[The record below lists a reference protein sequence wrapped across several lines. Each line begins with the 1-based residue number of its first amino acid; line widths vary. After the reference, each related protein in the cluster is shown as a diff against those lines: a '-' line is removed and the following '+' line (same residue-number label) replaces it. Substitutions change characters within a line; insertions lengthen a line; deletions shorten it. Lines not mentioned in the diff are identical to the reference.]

1 MDRGQRRN
9 QALVFGTA
17 RLAPVLVAI
26 AGLACGVLLTPTPV
40 RAQMVNPGN
49 QANPVYVDDSPFATD
64 SLVRVREH
72 IGAGNF
78 DEAVR
83 VLQVLLDNHGD
94 SVHQSAK
101 DPNLYISV
109 RETVHDV
116 LLANP
121 QLFERYRDTLG
132 PRGERAAGDGAWS
145 QLEETLLLTPSGLS
159 GALQLAQQALGDAR
173 FEAANLMLDQIE
185 RHPDRSRSADAA
197 NLAAQVARYLDR
209 RETRSRAARWAKDAN
224 RGDDVAVDVF
234 RWPDGALRG
243 AVSPLTP
250 SSPAQPGEMVSKPLW
265 SAPITANPMQAEV
278 PTFNPRNA
286 VTPQGVQIPTMA
298 RELLILP
305 TVSGDSVFVS
315 DGTMVS
321 AWDRFTLAPRWSISP
336 GVADAPP
343 RDSGLRGDRRRFA
356 GMGINWGGRGEDLC
370 TLAVQ
375 GRTIV
380 VATGR
385 ASSGARTDG
394 DDRVHGLDTSSGR
407 LKWTVR
413 LDTLDEMLEEATV
426 RGPIQIAEGVAVVPA
441 RKYLPDR
448 RLVSL
453 SLIGLE
459 IATGAKRW
467 VRPVG
472 SAGSMPWVLQSMGA
486 DGSTVEG
493 GVVYRGDRL
502 GVVGAIEVNS
512 GRVRWVRL
520 VPVDTGSSGEQPM
533 AWQLQRPIVDGD
545 SIVVIAPD
553 MRKLLR
559 LDRRTGAI
567 LGERDLSE
575 LAGVAPK
582 YLLRSGERLVLVG
595 DERVGVLPMA
605 GFELAPMQVSK
616 PVPPPGIRGRVVIAG
631 DEIVLP
637 TSTGATIVSSADPSV
652 SRGLALD
659 ETGNMLPLESQLVV
673 ADDGRLHSYLVWE
686 VAEKLLTSRIAA
698 DPKDPSPAVTFA
710 ELAYRAGYPD
720 RIAGAVRQAMA
731 SLKIAPQNDSTWRAR
746 ERLIGAMQGMLAT
759 AMEPAVA
766 SGKPAAGSTGGQKP
780 ITDRSQLAELV
791 SLLGEVSFQPE
802 DRLAHAL
809 AAGRL
814 SELNDQ
820 YPEAASR
827 YQSVLNDSTLAG
839 AIWRGP
845 QVSIRGEIEAARRIE
860 GLLKQHGPSVYATQ
874 EAAAQAELAALG
886 SSPTEQQLE
895 LLAGKYPLAQITPGV
910 WSRLADA
917 HVAAKRDQNASA
929 ALESGLRSAMR
940 QPAPPM
946 PVVGELAGRL
956 IVDMRNRRQL
966 SAAAGILR
974 SVRQR
979 FPDLVLTAGGE
990 TLDADKVGAE
1000 LAQRLAASMR
1010 WPRIGPLRTEGAQ
1023 AIPGWMLM
1031 EPLLTERTPQVVNLL
1046 ALEND
1051 ESVSIW
1057 GPGAEGPGTTQ
1068 PLARLWSKAVGEGG
1082 EGKLVK
1088 MTGESA
1094 YFALVK
1100 DADGVIEKV
1109 AAQGDKGGVGG
1120 MGVKWTSPKFSELFD
1135 RAEQRGGG
1143 MRRVR
1148 GVMADR
1154 LSTPAE
1160 GDVGPTN
1167 LIVSMDDRTLVLVQR
1182 SGRAAAIDTD
1192 TGEVL
1197 WKSRTGVGRVYDVD
1211 ISSGTL
1217 VVAGDSEVAGANG
1230 AVVDLRPVMQV
1241 IDARTGRPLQRIG
1254 DVGGHVRWVGFAESG
1269 ALVACLDSAVVCM
1282 DIATGQPNWT
1292 ITSPDIMP
1300 ATAMWLFGDHAVL
1313 LDPNRTMWLASI
1325 STGRLRQAPLEVPRT
1340 HVEATAAVDA
1350 FPLSGTQ
1357 GSGFAIAT
1365 QQGLAI
1371 FGADGTLAGVD
1382 GMDGATN
1389 MIKPRPA
1396 DGRAVTIETVAEGRS
1411 SDGMMMFSLHALDV
1425 QPGSGATLVDSRP
1438 ILLGA
1443 RPTAT
1448 ALMDGRVAVTAG
1460 SVTVVLQ
1467 APVGK

>member
-1 MDRGQRRN
+1 MERGQSRIR
-9 QALVFGTA
+9 ASVFGPSRRVSA
-17 RLAPVLVAI
+17 LAVI
-26 AGLACGVLLTPTPV
+26 AGLAFGMLLGPAPAC
-40 RAQMVNPGN
+40 AQMINPAN

-72 IGAGNF
+72 ISAGNF

-101 DPNLYISV
+101 DPNLFLSV
-109 RETVHDV
+109 RETVHEV
-116 LLANP
+116 LLGNP
-121 QLFERYRDTLG
+121 RLLERYRDTLG
-132 PRGERAAGDGAWS
+132 PRGERAAAEGAWA
-145 QLEETLLLTPSGLS
+145 QLEESLLLTPSGLA
-159 GALQLAQQALGDAR
+159 GALQLAQQSLGDAR
-173 FEAANLMLDQIE
+173 FEAANLILDQLE
-185 RHPDRSRSADAA
+185 RHPDRTRNADAQ
-197 NLAAQVARYLDR
+197 NLAAQLARYLDR
-209 RETRSRAARWAKDAN
+209 PETRSRAVRWAKDAGGSGN
-224 RGDDVAVDVF
+224 IAGEAF
-234 RWPDGALRG
+234 RWPDGAIRG
-243 AVSPLTP
+243 AISPLTQA
-250 SSPAQPGEMVSKPLW
+250 SPAQQGEMVSKPLW
-265 SAPITANPMQAEV
+265 SAPITSNPMQAES
-278 PTFNPRNA
+278 PNFNPRNA

-305 TVSGDSVFVS
+305 SVVGDSVFVS
-315 DGTMVS
+315 DGAMVS
-321 AWDRFTLAPRWSISP
+321 AWDRFTLAPRWSVSP
-336 GVADAPP
+336 GVADAPA
-343 RDSGLRGDRRRFA
+343 RDSGLRGDRRRFG
-356 GMGINWGGRGEDLC
+356 GMGMNWPGRGEDLC
-370 TLAVQ
+370 TVAVQ

-385 ASSGARTDG
+385 ASSGTRTDG
-394 DDRVHGLDTSSGR
+394 DDRVHGLDASSGR
-407 LKWTVR
+407 LKWTAR
-413 LDTLDEMLEEATV
+413 LDSIDETLEEATV

-486 DGSTVEG
+486 DGSAVEG

-520 VPVDTGSSGEQPM
+520 VPVDTGSTGEQPL
-533 AWQLQRPIVDGD
+533 AWQLQRPIVAGD
-545 SIVVIAPD
+545 ALVLIAPD

-567 LGERDLSE
+567 LGQRDISE
-575 LAGVAPK
+575 LAAVAPR
-582 YLLRSGERLVLVG
+582 YLLRSGDRLVLVG
-595 DERVGVLPMA
+595 DERVGVLPIE
-605 GFELAPMQVSK
+605 GFEQAPMQVSK
-616 PVPPPGIRGRVVIAG
+616 AVPPPGIRGRVVLAG
-631 DEIVLP
+631 EEIVLP
-637 TSTGATIVSSADPSV
+637 TSTGATIVSAGDPSV
-652 SRGLALD
+652 SRGLVLD
-659 ETGNMLPLESQLVV
+659 ETGNLLPLESQLVV
-673 ADDGRLHSYLVWE
+673 ADDARLHSYLVWE
-686 VAEKLLTSRIAA
+686 VAEKLLTSRIEA

-720 RIAGAVRQAMA
+720 RIAGAVRQAMGA
-731 SLKIAPQNDSTWRAR
+731 LKLAPQNDGTWRAR

-759 AMEPAVA
+759 AMEPGSAT
-766 SGKPAAGSTGGQKP
+766 GKPSGPGGQKP
-780 ITDRSQLAELV
+780 ITDRAQLAELV
-791 SLLGEVSFQPE
+791 TLLGEVSFQPE

-814 SELNDQ
+814 SELNEQ
-820 YPEAASR
+820 PAEAAAR

-839 AIWRGP
+839 ATWRGP

-860 GLLKQHGPSVYATQ
+860 GLLKLHGPAVYAVQ
-874 EAAAQAELAALG
+874 ESAAQAELAALG
-886 SSPTEQQLE
+886 NAPTEQQLE
-895 LLAGKYPLAQITPGV
+895 LLAGRYPLAQSTPSV
-910 WSRLADA
+910 WARLADA

-940 QPAPPM
+940 QPAPP
-946 PVVGELAGRL
+946 PAVVGDLAGRL
-956 IVDMRNRRQL
+956 IVDLRTRRQL

-979 FPDLVLTAGGE
+979 FPELVLTAAGE
-990 TLDADKVGAE
+990 TLDADKVGAD

-1031 EPLLTERTPQVVNLL
+1031 EPLLTERTPQVVNVL
-1046 ALEND
+1046 ALESD
-1051 ESVSIW
+1051 EAVSVW
-1057 GPGAEGPGTTQ
+1057 GPAAEGPGTTQ
-1068 PLARLWSKAVGEGG
+1068 PLAKLWSKPVGEGG
-1082 EGKLVK
+1082 EGKLIK

-1100 DADGVIEKV
+1100 EADGVVEKV
-1109 AAQGDKGGVGG
+1109 AAQGDKGF
-1120 MGVKWTSPKFSELFD
+1120 GVKWTSPKFSELFD
-1135 RAEQRGGG
+1135 RAEQRGI
-1143 MRRVR
+1143 RRVR

-1167 LIVSMDDRTLVLVQR
+1167 LIVSMDDRTLVVVQR

-1211 ISSGTL
+1211 ISAGTL

-1254 DVGGHVRWVGFAESG
+1254 DVGGHVRWVGFAENG
-1269 ALVACLDSAVVCM
+1269 ALVACLDTAVVCL

-1350 FPLSGTQ
+1350 FPLSGAQ

-1371 FGADGTLAGVD
+1371 FGPDGTLAGVD
-1382 GMDGATN
+1382 GMDGATS

-1411 SDGMMMFSLHALDV
+1411 GDGLMMFSLHALDV

-1467 APVGK
+1467 APVGR